1 MTQELK
7 QAFQLKRD
15 ELIEQREAFNYEVED
30 RKIASL
36 EAQFNEAVAQRNDKK
51 SLYERYDKLINQ
63 LDSTLEYIEEIM
75 EDERKEEL

>member
-15 ELIEQREAFNYEVED
+15 ELIEQRDAFNYEVED
-30 RKIASL
+30 RRIASL

-51 SLYERYDKLINQ
+51 SLYDRYDKLINQ
-63 LDSTLEYIEEIM
+63 HDSTVEYIEEIM
-75 EDERKEEL
+75 GSAVEEE

>member
-51 SLYERYDKLINQ
+51 SLYERYDKSIKQ

-75 EDERKEEL
+75 GSEVEEEE